1 MVLRVRLPTWALR
14 FLSCIFLAR
23 SHISPLLSSSGSPE
37 VEQSCSRS
45 ALSAFLFADPT
56 RSSRTPVFCIAGASD
71 SMRWSRAVTRA
82 WSMGPV

>member
-1 MVLRVRLPTWALR
+1 MVLRVLTWALR

-23 SHISPLLSSSGSPE
+23 SQMSPLWSSSGSPE
-37 VEQSCSRS
+37 VEQYCSWS
-45 ALSAFLFADPT
+45 ALSAFLLADPT
-56 RSSRTPVFCIAGASD
+56 RSSRTLVFCIAGASD